1 MKKSPESTLEEL
13 VRVQARYAAAL
24 AACQADAPAI
34 FAALRKKLGLSQQ
47 DLAGKMGVT
56 NVYLSRI
63 ENGHMVPGY
72 STLAAL
78 RDAVKGGEGM
88 RKHQK
93 KER

>member
-1 MKKSPESTLEEL
+1 MKKSPESRLEEL
-13 VRVQARYAAAL
+13 VRAQGRYAAAL

-34 FAALRKKLGLSQQ
+34 FTALRKKLGIRQR
-47 DLAGKMGVT
+47 DLAEKMDVS

-78 RDAVKGGEGM
+78 RDVVKEG
-88 RKHQK
+88 KG
-93 KER
+93 